1 MAPSPR
7 RRLYDVMDGKIIV
20 HSPDRFDELFGDGSV
35 NKASKIIIIII
46 IIALPCKVSAV
57 GGGGLRCV
65 GVGWLLLRL

>member
-35 NKASKIIIIII
+35 KKASKIIIIII
-46 IIALPCKVSAV
+46 INIDKRACFPV
-57 GGGGLRCV
+57 GS
-65 GVGWLLLRL
+65 